1 MNKIISLIKV
11 SLNHDMNLF
20 KINSKKQNQVSKIV
34 IPLILTLYLM
44 FVLGFY
50 ASGMMKLL
58 KPIHMEFVVIT
69 FFSLAVSFMT
79 LIEGIY
85 KSSSLL
91 FNCKDDNLM
100 FSLPIKR
107 STVLFIR
114 IFKFYAFEFLY
125 NSLFLIPAIVVYAAN
140 ISVSWTYYLA
150 SFFALLLLPAVP
162 VALSCFIGFIITS
175 FSSKTKG
182 KNIAQ
187 TVLTMLVLLAVFY
200 ISYNT
205 DSLVKDL
212 AKNASSLNDMITK
225 LYYPVGAYVS
235 LVNDFNIKTFIFFII
250 NHVALLFVTVLLLGK
265 VYFRVNTNF
274 KKVLGSSKNKKYI
287 IKKRSKVNSFVR
299 KELAR
304 FVNTPVFIT
313 NAGFGLVLFIIMCV
327 FASIKYDTVISTIT
341 KTIPDLNSSLIT
353 SYLPVVMFGVIAFA
367 SFMTSITSSMISL
380 EGKSFSILKS
390 LPVQPFKIVFY
401 KIVAALV
408 IMIPCILI
416 GDVIV
421 FIRFKFDF
429 LSIILLLIASLLLPF
444 LSELIGILANL
455 KYPKMDATNDTEVV
469 KQSMSSMISV
479 FIGLGVV
486 GLTIFFLFKLIE
498 FNLEKHL
505 ILLLFLGVFGII
517 CLGLWI
523 LLVKKGK
530 EYFNNISD

>member
-1 MNKIISLIKV
+1 
-11 SLNHDMNLF
+11 
-20 KINSKKQNQVSKIV
+20 
-34 IPLILTLYLM
+34 
-44 FVLGFY
+44 
-50 ASGMMKLL
+50 
-58 KPIHMEFVVIT
+58 
-69 FFSLAVSFMT
+69 
-79 LIEGIY
+79 
-85 KSSSLL
+85 
-91 FNCKDDNLM
+91 
-100 FSLPIKR
+100 
-107 STVLFIR
+107 
-114 IFKFYAFEFLY
+114 
-125 NSLFLIPAIVVYAAN
+125 
-140 ISVSWTYYLA
+140 
-150 SFFALLLLPAVP
+150 
-162 VALSCFIGFIITS
+162 
-175 FSSKTKG
+175 
-182 KNIAQ
+182 
-187 TVLTMLVLLAVFY
+187 
-200 ISYNT
+200 
-205 DSLVKDL
+205 
-212 AKNASSLNDMITK
+212 
-225 LYYPVGAYVS
+225 
-235 LVNDFNIKTFIFFII
+235 
-250 NHVALLFVTVLLLGK
+250 
-265 VYFRVNTNF
+265 
-274 KKVLGSSKNKKYI
+274 
-287 IKKRSKVNSFVR
+287 
-299 KELAR
+299 
-304 FVNTPVFIT
+304 
-313 NAGFGLVLFIIMCV
+313 MCV

-341 KTIPDLNSSLIT
+341 KTIPDVNSSLIT

-505 ILLLFLGVFGII
+505 ILLLSLGIFGII